1 MIIYTP
7 VPRMNEESVTTVE
20 RFPLTAEVWHRMQG
34 VCGATNYS
42 LALRNCE
49 HLANYIYSGVWVS
62 FQMTGNGVFSKML
75 RGLMSNYERSFINT
89 PPKELASKFKPTGII
104 FTDYARLEKPY
115 GSATCTFTKQAK
127 VK

>member
-1 MIIYTP
+1 
-7 VPRMNEESVTTVE
+7 MNEGIVTTVE
-20 RFPLTAEVWHRMQG
+20 RFQLNAEVWARMRA
-34 VCGATNYS
+34 VCGTTNYS

-62 FQMTGNGVFSKML
+62 FQMTGNGVFSKMF
-75 RGLMSNYERSFINT
+75 RGLMSNYEQSLINT
-89 PPKELASKFKPTGII
+89 LPKELASKFKPEGII
-104 FTDYARLEKPY
+104 FPDYARLEKPY